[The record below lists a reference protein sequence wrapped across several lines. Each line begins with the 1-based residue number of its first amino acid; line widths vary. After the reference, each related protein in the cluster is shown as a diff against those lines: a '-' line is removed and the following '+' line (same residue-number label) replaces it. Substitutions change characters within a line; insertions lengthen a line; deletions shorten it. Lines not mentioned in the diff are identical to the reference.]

1 MIDDVKENRDNIEV
15 NRGDIAH
22 NADNLQEYFKD
33 IMNFEAIRLIENVRL
48 EAPDGS
54 ESPDGPWPVIV
65 EINTVGGYICD
76 ADGTVDEHTA
86 HLLCQKAGY
95 DGAIRYFTLGERRT

>member
-1 MIDDVKENRDNIEV
+1 MIDDVAENRDNIDV
-15 NRGDIAH
+15 NRDDVAH

-33 IMNFEAIRLIENVRL
+33 TMNFDAIRLIKNVRL

-65 EINTVGGYICD
+65 EINGNEGYICD
-76 ADGTVDEHTA
+76 IDGINEHTA
-86 HLLCQKAGY
+86 HLFCQNAGY